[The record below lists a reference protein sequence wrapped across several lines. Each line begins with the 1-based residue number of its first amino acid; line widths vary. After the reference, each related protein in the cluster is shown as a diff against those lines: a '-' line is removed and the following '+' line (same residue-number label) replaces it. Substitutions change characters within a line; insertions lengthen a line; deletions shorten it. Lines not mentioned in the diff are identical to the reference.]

1 MPNVEFNYAYKSQV
15 ISLKTFVDTILTLQY
30 IEYIRG
36 RGAGGV
42 SKLGG
47 IVPLKLL
54 KKFLQV

>member
-54 KKFLQV
+54 